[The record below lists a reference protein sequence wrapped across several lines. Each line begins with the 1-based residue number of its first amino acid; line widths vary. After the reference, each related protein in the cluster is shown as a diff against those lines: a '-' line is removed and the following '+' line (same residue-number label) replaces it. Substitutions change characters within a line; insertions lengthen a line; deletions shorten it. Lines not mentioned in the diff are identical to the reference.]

1 MIKNEIIIDTNFQEI
16 IDSLN
21 LNINDIILIL
31 FKENNS
37 YKLASSEILSSN
49 NIYNYTFIRITLYQL
64 LSNNIFS
71 DDITNNKI
79 DNYFQNGDIGL
90 TEIIDSFE
98 DRELSNT
105 IFSLIALKKITP
117 GDQDYDKI
125 NRSITDINSLTS
137 LTDEYKK
144 FEDDIY
150 DEISQSSYNN
160 VTNKYDKTISIEID
174 RIITELNVVKAKTI
188 SSDLALNIYK
198 LYAESIGID
207 IIEDIYFIQIGEFE
221 KLRPKFDYL
230 DKNALSE
237 EVKNYEIA
245 VAIFLSFHNSDAL
258 YYDQVL
264 ALPKWAINLIDHKIN
279 GVIKSELY
287 NKNNLAEEVFNTAL
301 SLYKDGG
308 VYNSFDIAVITAK
321 ALLK

>member
-16 IDSLN
+16 IDL
-21 LNINDIILIL
+21 LKLDINDIILIL

-230 DKNALSE
+230 DKNVLSE

-245 VAIFLSFHNSDAL
+245 VAIFLSFHNSDGL

-308 VYNSFDIAVITAK
+308 VYNSFDIAVTTAK

>member
-1 MIKNEIIIDTNFQEI
+1 MIKHELILDTNFQEI
-16 IDSLN
+16 IDSLK

-37 YKLASSEILSSN
+37 YKLAYSEILSSN
-49 NIYNYTFIRITLYQL
+49 NIYNYTFKRITLYQL

-71 DDITNNKI
+71 DDIANNKI
-79 DNYFQNGDIGL
+79 DNYFQNGDISI

-105 IFSLIALKKITP
+105 IFSLISLKKITP

-137 LTDEYKK
+137 LSDEYKK

-188 SSDLALNIYK
+188 SSDSALNIYK
-198 LYAESIGID
+198 IYAESIGIE
-207 IIEDIYFIQIGEFE
+207 IIEDICYIQIGEFE
-221 KLRPKFDYL
+221 KLRPKIDYL
-230 DKNALSE
+230 DKNVLSE

-245 VAIFLSFHNSDAL
+245 VAIFLSFHNSDGL
-258 YYDQVL
+258 YYDQIL
-264 ALPKWAINLIDHKIN
+264 ALPKWAIKLIDLKIK

-287 NKNNLAEEVFNTAL
+287 NINNLAEEVFNTAL

-308 VYNSFDIAVITAK
+308 VYNSFDIAVTTAK

>member
-1 MIKNEIIIDTNFQEI
+1 MIKNDLIIDTNFQEI
-16 IDSLN
+16 IDL
-21 LNINDIILIL
+21 LKLDINDIILIL

-49 NIYNYTFIRITLYQL
+49 NISNFSFKRITLYQL
-64 LSNNIFS
+64 LSNKNFPYGIIS
-71 DDITNNKI
+71 NKI
-79 DNYFQNGDIGL
+79 DNYFQEDIITL
-90 TEIIDSFE
+90 TDIIDSFE

-125 NRSITDINSLTS
+125 NKSISDLDSLRSLVY
-137 LTDEYKK
+137 EYKQ

-160 VTNKYDKTISIEID
+160 ITNKYDKAISKEIE
-174 RIITELNVVKAKTI
+174 RIITELKEVKEKTI
-188 SSDLALNIYK
+188 SSELAINIYK
-198 LYAESIGID
+198 IYAESICIE

-221 KLRPKFDYL
+221 KLRPKIDHL
-230 DKNALSE
+230 DKDALSE

-264 ALPKWAINLIDHKIN
+264 ALPKWAINLIDFKIN
-279 GVIKSELY
+279 GVIKSKLY
-287 NKNNLAEEVFNTAL
+287 NKNNLAEEVFTTAL

-308 VYNSFDIAVITAK
+308 VYNSFDQAVITAK
-321 ALLK
+321 ALVK

>member
-1 MIKNEIIIDTNFQEI
+1 MIKNELIIDTNFQEI
-16 IDSLN
+16 IDSLK

-49 NIYNYTFIRITLYQL
+49 NIYNYTFKRISLYQL

-79 DNYFQNGDIGL
+79 ENYFQDGNINL
-90 TEIIDSFE
+90 TEIIDSIE

-105 IFSLIALKKITP
+105 IFSLLALKKITP

-125 NRSITDINSLTS
+125 NKSITDINSLTS
-137 LTDEYKK
+137 LSYEYKK
-144 FEDDIY
+144 FEEEVY

-160 VTNKYDKTISIEID
+160 VTNKYDKAISNEID

-188 SSDLALNIYK
+188 SSDLAINIYK
-198 LYAESIGID
+198 KFAGSLDIEITDELY
-207 IIEDIYFIQIGEFE
+207 YLQIGEFE
-221 KLRPKFDYL
+221 KFRPTIDFL
-230 DKNALSE
+230 DKNAISE
-237 EVKNYEIA
+237 EIKNYDIA
-245 VAIFLSFHNSDAL
+245 VSIFLSFHNTDGL
-258 YYDQVL
+258 YYDQIL
-264 ALPKWAINLIDHKIN
+264 ALPIWAIKLIDLKIK

-287 NKNNLAEEVFNTAL
+287 NINNLAEEVFNTAL

-308 VYNSFDIAVITAK
+308 VYNSFDIAVTTAK